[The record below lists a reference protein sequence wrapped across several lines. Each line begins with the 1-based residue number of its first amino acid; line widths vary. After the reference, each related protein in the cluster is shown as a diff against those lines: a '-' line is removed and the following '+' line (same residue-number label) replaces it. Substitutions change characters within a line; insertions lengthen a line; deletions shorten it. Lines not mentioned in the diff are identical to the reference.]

1 MLMLIGPE
9 TAPLPHATC
18 YLREITGLSLPSV
31 MYHAV
36 THASVK
42 ALNAFGCRLCWG
54 DRQGDEETDSG
65 AHSMIEIK

>member
-9 TAPLPHATC
+9 MALLPPATC

-31 MYHAV
+31 MYHAI

-42 ALNAFGCRLCWG
+42 PSMPPVAAFAR
-54 DRQGDEETDSG
+54 ETDRVMKRQT
-65 AHSMIEIK
+65 AARTV